1 MNVMGILALEI
12 LWPSHIAATGRATK
26 KLLSLP
32 SAVPQAEIGH
42 LISGKNGRHADA
54 YNGNRSHE

>member
-42 LISGKNGRHADA
+42 LISEGHLEQKIHLRQF
-54 YNGNRSHE
+54 RM